1 MRTPVVL
8 VGGQGDSDAV
18 VAELLRRPGALSVRH
33 HFDGH
38 VVHRSISTV
47 RAGAQTRAHTVLEL
61 AHGCAACTI
70 RDDLLVL
77 LRRLHRRDDVTR
89 IVVHL
94 QEWLEP
100 EPICWA
106 IRHVRVCGLP
116 GFVDSP
122 AARDVVID
130 AVVSCLEDDWLPRA
144 LGDEEL
150 PDGRTIA
157 QVVVGQAEFADVALV
172 RSADRETRAV
182 LRRLAPRSAVLGDP
196 SEIEVSLARLPRAA
210 RRGAS
215 DIPTEPLLAGQP
227 PLEPDGRVLLLEFAA
242 RRPFHPGRL
251 HAAVDLLLD
260 GVVRARGRAWL
271 ASGNDEV
278 LWLETAG
285 GGCRASS
292 GGKWLAAMSDS
303 EAAYVC
309 PERRLLADLIWHPA
323 HGDRHTCLTALVCGA
338 DPAEI
343 RDALTGALLTD
354 DEMRAPGQW
363 ARYPDPFGDWSDEVI
378 GSESEQLVISS
389 DEGERR

>member
-8 VGGQGDSDAV
+8 VSGQGDSDAV
-18 VAELLRRPGALSVRH
+18 VAELLRRPGTLSVRH

-38 VVHRSISTV
+38 VVHRATTTV
-47 RAGAQTRAHTVLEL
+47 RGGVQTRAHNVLEL
-61 AHGCAACTI
+61 AHGCANCTI

-77 LRRLHRRDDVTR
+77 LRRLHRREDVTR
-89 IVVHL
+89 IVIHL
-94 QEWLEP
+94 QDWLEP

-116 GFVDSP
+116 GFIDGP

-130 AVVSCLEDDWLPRA
+130 AVVGCLDDDWLPQA

-157 QVVVGQAEFADVALV
+157 QVVVGQAEFADVLLTPTL
-172 RSADRETRAV
+172 DPDTHAV
-182 LRRLAPRSAVLGDP
+182 LRRLAPRSVVMGEP
-196 SEIEVSLARLPRAA
+196 SEIEVSLAQLPRAA

-215 DIPTEPLLAGQP
+215 DVPTEPLLAGQP
-227 PLEPDGRVLLLEFAA
+227 PLEPTGAVMLLEFQA

-260 GVVRARGRAWL
+260 GVVRTRGRAWL
-271 ASGNDEV
+271 ASDNDE
-278 LWLETAG
+278 LMWLETAG

-292 GGKWLAAMSDS
+292 GGRWLAAMTDS
-303 EAAYVC
+303 EAAYVS
-309 PERRLLADLIWHPA
+309 PERRLLADLIWHPT

-338 DPAEI
+338 DPTEI
-343 RDALTGALLTD
+343 HDALTGALLTD
-354 DEMRAPGQW
+354 NEMRAPAQW
-363 ARYPDPFGDWSDEVI
+363 ARYPDPFDDWRDEIVE
-378 GSESEQLVISS
+378 SESEQLVVSS